1 MTGTTEKTWYDGNHN
16 PVDAAAVL
24 TPAEDEPTDWL
35 PDAEG
40 NEIREGDFVEILPG
54 NSHGDWVG
62 RIVRVT
68 GTTRGRLYTQG
79 SLWDGEKGVWSPDTP
94 TNRIGIKWQN
104 RVSTGSRPQ
113 HVRKVNLTAAD
124 SARLELA
131 ELLYLSARID
141 EDRAKLEDRRA
152 AMNVRIRHAQHVV
165 EEAERRG

>member
-1 MTGTTEKTWYDGNHN
+1 MTGTTEKTWTDGNYN
-16 PVDAAAVL
+16 EIPSGAVL
-24 TPAEDEPTDWL
+24 MPRDDEPTDWL

-40 NEIREGDFVEILPG
+40 NEIREGDFVEILEG
-54 NSHGDWVG
+54 NWVG

-68 GTTRGRLYTQG
+68 SVERARLYTVG
-79 SLWDGEKGVWSPDTP
+79 SRWDGEKNYWSPEAT

>member
-40 NEIREGDFVEILPG
+40 NEIREGDFVEILEG
-54 NSHGDWVG
+54 NWVG

-68 GTTRGRLYTQG
+68 SVERARLYTVG
-79 SLWDGEKGVWSPDTP
+79 SRWDGEKNYWSPEAT

-124 SARLELA
+124 TARLELA
-131 ELLYLSARID
+131 ELLYQSARID
-141 EDRAKLEDRRA
+141 ESRSALEEQRA
-152 AMNVRIRHAQHVV
+152 AMDVRIRRAQHDV
-165 EEAERRG
+165 EKAERQAER